1 MSSQRIALLRQF
13 DAVAILRHKTAV
25 FPERIGIVVG
35 MFDAV
40 VIRKNEPVD
49 TIKIDDSGIETP
61 EYIVLNPNIP
71 VIPAL
76 PTLGNAASYGYAG
89 ISPAQTA
96 VIAIL
101 EHVIAYRHVRTPD
114 CSNQ

>member
-61 EYIVLNPNIP
+61 
-71 VIPAL
+71 
-76 PTLGNAASYGYAG
+76 
-89 ISPAQTA
+89 
-96 VIAIL
+96 
-101 EHVIAYRHVRTPD
+101 VRAE
-114 CSNQ
+114 